1 MSRVLGIDIGGTHS
15 RARLVVGA
23 EVIAE
28 SEARSASLAAE
39 GPAAALD
46 ALGALVSSLP
56 VASCGPI
63 DVVCVGAA
71 GMLGDEAQQLFSA
84 GLGKLTRS
92 GTVVVVSDAALV
104 LPAADLCDGIGVVC
118 GTGTAAFGRLGD
130 RTCLAGGWGYLLG
143 DDGGGHGLVRAAVRV
158 VLGRDDRGRPVG
170 PLGDDLLKATGSATP
185 LDLRN
190 AFYVGHRPGKWAAL
204 ASVVL
209 GSSDEAVPALLEEAA
224 RALDDMVG
232 AVLEKL
238 GQSGEL
244 PIVVA
249 GGLTEHPRFQS
260 DVLGYMRRARPGWHV
275 TILQEPPVAGAVRL
289 AQQLSASRHEGSVE
303 M

>member
-1 MSRVLGIDIGGTHS
+1 MSRVLGIDIGGTRS
-15 RARLVVGA
+15 RARLVVEA

-28 SEARSASLAAE
+28 TEARSASLAAE
-39 GPAAALD
+39 GPGAALD
-46 ALGALVSSLP
+46 ALDELVTGLP
-56 VASCGPI
+56 LASWCPI

-71 GMLGDEAQQLFSA
+71 GMLGEKAQQLFSDR
-84 GLGKLTRS
+84 LGKLTMS
-92 GTVVVVSDAALV
+92 PTVLVVSDAALV
-104 LPAADLCDGIGVVC
+104 LPAADLCDGIGIVC
-118 GTGTAAFGRLGD
+118 GTGTAAFGRLGE
-130 RTCLAGGWGYLLG
+130 RTCLGGGWGYLLG
-143 DDGGGHGLVRAAVRV
+143 DDGGGHGLVRSAIRV
-158 VLGRDDRGRPVG
+158 VLGRDDRGRPLG
-170 PLGDDLLKATGSATP
+170 PLGDDLLEATGTASP

-204 ASVVL
+204 APVVL
-209 GSSDEAVPALLEEAA
+209 GSRDEAVSALLEEAA
-224 RALDDMVG
+224 RALDDMAG

-260 DVLGYMRRARPGWHV
+260 DVLGYMRRARPGCSV

-289 AQQLSASRHEGSVE
+289 AQQLPASRR
-303 M
+303 